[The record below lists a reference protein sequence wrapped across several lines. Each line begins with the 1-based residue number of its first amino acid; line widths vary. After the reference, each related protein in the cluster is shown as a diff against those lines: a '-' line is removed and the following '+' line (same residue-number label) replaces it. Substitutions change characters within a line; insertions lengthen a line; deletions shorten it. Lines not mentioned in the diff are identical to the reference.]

1 MRYTIC
7 RIARRCYKVFTT
19 HGQKREREAVTMSD
33 YAAIEKEARI
43 FTEECVTNNR
53 IDPTL
58 FAQYDIKRGLRD
70 KNGKG
75 VLAGI
80 TNISRIDAFEERD
93 GQKVP
98 CEGKLWYR
106 GYNVYDLIRGLRGK
120 RYAFEGAAYLL
131 LLGDLPNKEQ
141 LESFTTCL
149 AKCRDLPTNFVRDVI
164 MKAPSHDLMNSLTRS
179 VLTLASYDDDIGKTD
194 LQTQL
199 EQCIKLISVFPMLAV
214 YGYHAYNYYECG
226 GSMYIHRPDP
236 SLSTAEN
243 LLKMLRPDQK
253 YTDLEAHVL
262 DIALLLHM
270 EHGGGNNSTFTMH
283 VVTSSGT
290 DTYSAVAASLASLK
304 GPKHGGA
311 NIKVVQ
317 MFEDMKQNVRD
328 WTDEEAVEA
337 YLRALLHREAFDRAG
352 LIYGMGHAVYSL
364 SDPRANVFKHFVEML
379 SEEKGRHEEYALYA
393 AVARLAPKVIGEER
407 KIYKGVSANIDF
419 YSGFVYSMLDLPLEL
434 YTPIFAISRIA
445 GWSAHRIE
453 ELINAG
459 KIIRPAYK
467 SVKPRV
473 DYVPLHDRK

>member
-1 MRYTIC
+1 
-7 RIARRCYKVFTT
+7 
-19 HGQKREREAVTMSD
+19 MSD

-141 LESFTTCL
+141 LESFTACL

-270 EHGGGNNSTFTMH
+270 EHGGGNNSSFTTH

-290 DTYSAVAASLASLK
+290 DTYSAISAALGSLK

-311 NIKVVQ
+311 NYKVVQ
-317 MFEDMKQNVRD
+317 MFEDMKKNVSD
-328 WTDEEAVEA
+328 TTDEQAVA
-337 YLRALLHREAFDRAG
+337 DYLVKLLRREAFDQKG
-352 LIYGMGHAVYSL
+352 LIYGMGHAVYSI
-364 SDPRANVFKHFVEML
+364 SDPRAQVFKSFVGQL
-379 SEEKGRHEEYALYA
+379 AHEKGRDADFALYTMVEE
-393 AVARLAPKVIGEER
+393 VAPRVIAQER
-407 KIYKGVSANIDF
+407 HIYKGVSANVDF
-419 YSGFVYSMLDLPLEL
+419 YSGFVYSMLGLPPEL
-434 YTPIFAISRIA
+434 YTPVFAMARIV
-445 GWSAHRIE
+445 GWSAHRLE
-453 ELINAG
+453 ELINTD
-459 KIIRPAYK
+459 KIIRPAYRCVQPAEPYISLK
-467 SVKPRV
+467 ER
-473 DYVPLHDRK
+473 

>member
-19 HGQKREREAVTMSD
+19 HGQEREREAVTMSD

>member
-1 MRYTIC
+1 
-7 RIARRCYKVFTT
+7 
-19 HGQKREREAVTMSD
+19 MSD

-141 LESFTTCL
+141 LESFTACL

-179 VLTLASYDDDIGKTD
+179 VLTLANYDDDIGKTD

-270 EHGGGNNSTFTMH
+270 EHGGGNNSSFTTH
-283 VVTSSGT
+283 VLTSADT
-290 DTYSAVAASLASLK
+290 DAYSTYAAAIGSLK
-304 GPKHGGA
+304 GRKHGGA
-311 NIKVVQ
+311 NHQVLAMQKEIKDNVVNW
-317 MFEDMKQNVRD
+317 END
-328 WTDEEAVEA
+328 DEVAA
-337 YLRALLHREAFDRAG
+337 YLAKIVNKQAYDKSG
-352 LIYGMGHAVYSL
+352 LVYGMGHAVYTL
-364 SDPRANVFKHFVEML
+364 SDPRAVICKRFA
-379 SEEKGRHEEYALYA
+379 EKLAIGTEFEAEFRLLEKIE
-393 AVARLAPKVIGEER
+393 RLAPEVILNEKGTR
-407 KIYKGVSANIDF
+407 KDMCANVDM
-419 YSGFVYSMLDLPLEL
+419 YSGFVYSMLGIPEDLFTPL
-434 YTPIFAISRIA
+434 FACARMS
-445 GWSAHRIE
+445 GWAAHRFE
-453 ELINAG
+453 EIVSG
-459 KIIRPAYK
+459 KRIIRPAYK
-467 SVKPRV
+467 SIYSKKRAYIPMDER
-473 DYVPLHDRK
+473 

>member
-19 HGQKREREAVTMSD
+19 HGQEREREAVTMSD

-141 LESFTTCL
+141 LESFTACL